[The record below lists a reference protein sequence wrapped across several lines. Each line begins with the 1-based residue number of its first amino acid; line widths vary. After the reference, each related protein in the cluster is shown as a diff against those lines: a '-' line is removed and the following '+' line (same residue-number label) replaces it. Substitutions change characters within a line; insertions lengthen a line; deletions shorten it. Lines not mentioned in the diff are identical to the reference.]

1 MFKWLTMDR
10 LRVSLAVLWILDT
23 IFTLIFVNIG
33 GIDVEA
39 NPLLQLVFEQTGNA
53 GFVLIKLT
61 TLAFFWYITSLRTI
75 EWVRWVTIGLNLIMF
90 HVVIMGALTA
100 HVALTFPH

>member
-10 LRVSLAVLWILDT
+10 LRISLAVLWILDI

-33 GIDVEA
+33 GIEVEA
-39 NPLLQLVFEQTGNA
+39 NPVMRLAFEQTGNT
-53 GFVLIKLT
+53 GFVLIKLAV
-61 TLAFFWYITSLRTI
+61 LVFFWYYTTLISR
-75 EWVRWVTIGLNLIMF
+75 EWIRWCTLGLNLIMLY
-90 HVVIMGALTA
+90 VVIMGALTA